1 MKLRSLLYIFLAAL
15 ACNSVLSQERMFDYM
30 APKIYEVGPVR
41 VVGAENFD
49 HQALKLIAGLKQGS
63 KIKIPGDDIANAIRN
78 LWAEELFSDVQ
89 IKVDKIVGDVAYMVI
104 ELQPRPKLS
113 RYRFEGATK
122 KEADK
127 IREEI
132 KLFAGRN
139 ITENLIFN
147 TRAKVVGFYRE
158 KGFYSVKVN
167 IDRVPDSLM
176 SNSEVFII
184 RIDRGERVKIAE
196 INFHGVESVSQ
207 AKLKRSMKDTKEKGI
222 MRIFKRSKFSVSAFR
237 RDKEAAMRKFQEIGL
252 RDAEIVRDSVY
263 MIDDRHLAIDIF
275 IDEGEP
281 YYFGDITWVGN
292 AKYSSGYLD
301 TVLGIKRGDQFNLS
315 LLETR
320 LYQSMDGR
328 DITSLYMDR
337 GHLFF
342 QVTPIEKGVNDHH
355 IDFEMRLIEGK
366 EARVKNIIIRGNYKT
381 NEHVIR
387 REIRT
392 KPGDL
397 FNRNDIIRTQRE
409 LAQLGYFDEQAFE
422 INPMPNPADGSVDIE
437 YVVMERSSDQI
448 ELSGGYGAGRVIGT
462 LGLTFNNFSIQN
474 TFKKGAW
481 QPLPAGD
488 GQRLSLRAQTNGRFF
503 QAYNFSFTEPWLG
516 GKKPNAFSFWL
527 SHSQFGNN
535 FRRKDPNY
543 SGVSISGAGIG
554 LQRRKRIPDD
564 FFNAYYELGYQ
575 YFDVT
580 RYGQF
585 FDFDNGYSNNIA
597 FKYILS
603 RNSIDAPIYPK
614 SGSKITFTTK
624 ATLPYSLFDGVD
636 DYSLVD
642 EQVKNK
648 YTEYYKFKFT
658 GEWYLPLSPDKKL
671 VLRPKIGYGFM
682 GYYSQAKGLSP
693 FERFYLGGN
702 ALQGVAML
710 DGRELI
716 SLRGYDEQE
725 VSSRLGDP
733 IIARY
738 SLELRYPISLNPSAT
753 FFVLAFAE
761 AGNTYTNFAN
771 FNPFNVKRSV
781 GGGVRI
787 FLPMFGLL
795 GFDYG
800 WGFDPLDPHSQGF
813 GSGNDASRIG
823 GRPVGNFQFIIGANL
838 GDL

>member
-1 MKLRSLLYIFLAAL
+1 VLRIAYIITLISISCTLFAQDKTVNYA
-15 ACNSVLSQERMFDYM
+15 VPQ
-30 APKIYEVGPVR
+30 IYEVGPVR
-41 VVGAENFD
+41 VVGADNFD
-49 HQALKLIAGLKQGS
+49 HQAIKLIAGLKQGS
-63 KIKIPGDDIANAIRN
+63 KIKIPGDDISNAIRN

-89 IKVDKIVGDVAYMVI
+89 VKIEKITGDIAYIVI
-104 ELQPRPKLS
+104 DLQPRPKLS

-132 KLFAGRN
+132 NLFAGRN

-147 TRAKVVGFYRE
+147 TRSKVVGFYRE

-167 IDRVPDSLM
+167 IDRIPDSLM
-176 SNSEVFII
+176 NNSEIFLIK
-184 RIDRGERVKIAE
+184 IDRGEKVKIAE
-196 INFHGVESVSQ
+196 INFHGVDAVKPG
-207 AKLKRSMKDTKEKGI
+207 KLRSSMKDTKRKGI
-222 MRIFKRSKFSVSAFR
+222 MRIFKRSKFSVSAFN
-237 RDKEAAMRKFQEIGL
+237 RDKEAIIRRLQEKGL

-263 MIDDRHLAIDIF
+263 LIDNKNLVIDIF
-275 IDEGEP
+275 VDQGDP
-281 YYFGDITWVGN
+281 YFFGDITWVGN

-301 TVLGIKRGDQFNLS
+301 TVLGIKKGDPFNAS

-342 QVTPIEKGVNDHH
+342 QVNPIEMGVEDNH
-355 IDFEMRLIEGK
+355 INYEMRMIEGK
-366 EARVKNIIIRGNYKT
+366 EARVRNIYIKGNYKT

-409 LAQLGYFDEQAFE
+409 LAQLGYFDEQGFE
-422 INPMPNPADGSVDIE
+422 INPLPNPADGTVDIE
-437 YVVMERSSDQI
+437 YVVAERSSDQI

-462 LGLTFNNFSIQN
+462 LGLTFNNFSVQN
-474 TFKKGAW
+474 MFKKGAW
-481 QPLPAGD
+481 TPLPAGD
-488 GQRLSLRAQTNGRFF
+488 GQRLAVRAQTNGRFF

-516 GKKPNAFSFWL
+516 GKKPNAMSFWL
-527 SHSQFGNN
+527 THSQFGNN
-535 FRRKDPNY
+535 FRRRDPGY
-543 SGVSISGAGIG
+543 SGVSISGTGVG

-564 FFNAYYELGYQ
+564 YFNAYYEVGYQ

-597 FKYILS
+597 FKYVLS

-624 ATLPYSLFDGVD
+624 ATLPYSYFDGIE
-636 DYSLVD
+636 DYNLVD
-642 EQVKNK
+642 EQTKNK
-648 YTEYYKFKFT
+648 YTEFYKFKLT

-682 GYYSQAKGLSP
+682 GAYSQAKGLTP

-733 IIARY
+733 LIARY

-753 FFVLAFAE
+753 FFVLGFAE

-800 WGFDPLDPHSQGF
+800 WGFDALDPHSQGF
-813 GSGNDASRIG
+813 GNGNDASRAG
-823 GRPVGNFQFIIGANL
+823 GKPVGNFQFIIGANL